1 MQDQRR
7 YRGVAGDLADAVD
20 GEQGLPAVEG
30 QHGLGVFCEEPV
42 EIGKIDIEVDREVF
56 IDGDLGEI
64 WRFDSE
70 GFPAAVGAA
79 EVAVVGQDEMVVHS
93 WSLTV
98 WRPGG
103 KKGEDA
109 APSWAARQNT
119 LQGEET
125 HMSKEKKEKLT
136 EQVIDPR
143 DLVAYQPGSIVSR
156 MLVYTKAGTITVFAF
171 DAGEGLS
178 EHTAPYDAV
187 LQVID
192 GEALITI
199 AGKEYPMK
207 AGQLII
213 MPANIPH
220 AVHAV
225 TQFKMMLTMIHA

>member
-1 MQDQRR
+1 
-7 YRGVAGDLADAVD
+7 
-20 GEQGLPAVEG
+20 
-30 QHGLGVFCEEPV
+30 
-42 EIGKIDIEVDREVF
+42 
-56 IDGDLGEI
+56 
-64 WRFDSE
+64 
-70 GFPAAVGAA
+70 
-79 EVAVVGQDEMVVHS
+79 
-93 WSLTV
+93 
-98 WRPGG
+98 
-103 KKGEDA
+103 
-109 APSWAARQNT
+109 
-119 LQGEET
+119 
-125 HMSKEKKEKLT
+125 MSKEKKEKLT